1 MEMFGL
7 NALETN
13 KMDVCGF
20 GGQQPADITSYMY
33 LPTQPNGKGLDATSS
48 ANLIPGLSDN
58 YLPQVYDPVGAT
70 DILTAAVQ
78 EIQYTDEKSQ
88 KITTENTGSKGKS
101 NTPMETEEDQ
111 HPIDIQKRHAWKI
124 KPTETST
131 KKNRKKRKVESLQKD
146 RSKLPTEM
154 KSHLTLNLSRTKLI
168 YIFEAEDIVQIQMV
182 QKDQSSLSLGE
193 MKTLFKSKEK
203 LIDSVLEV
211 IIADAHNK
219 KKTKLHG

>member
-13 KMDVCGF
+13 KMDVCCF

-78 EIQYTDEKSQ
+78 EIQYSDEKSE
-88 KITTENTGSKGKS
+88 KMTTENTASKGKS
-101 NTPMETEEDQ
+101 DTPMETEEEQ
-111 HPIDIQKRHAWKI
+111 NPIDIQK
-124 KPTETST
+124 
-131 KKNRKKRKVESLQKD
+131 
-146 RSKLPTEM
+146 
-154 KSHLTLNLSRTKLI
+154 
-168 YIFEAEDIVQIQMV
+168 
-182 QKDQSSLSLGE
+182 
-193 MKTLFKSKEK
+193 
-203 LIDSVLEV
+203 
-211 IIADAHNK
+211 
-219 KKTKLHG
+219 

>member
-7 NALETN
+7 NAFETN
-13 KMDVCGF
+13 KMNVYGF
-20 GGQQPADITSYMY
+20 GGQQPADITAYMY

-78 EIQYTDEKSQ
+78 EIQYTDEKSEEM
-88 KITTENTGSKGKS
+88 TTENTASKGKS
-101 NTPMETEEDQ
+101 DTPMETEEDQ
-111 HPIDIQKRHAWKI
+111 NPIDIQKWHAWKI

-131 KKNRKKRKVESLQKD
+131 KKNCKKRKVESLQKD
-146 RSKLPTEM
+146 RNKLPTEM
-154 KSHLTLNLSRTKLI
+154 KSYFTLNLSRTKSI

-182 QKDQSSLSLGE
+182 WKDQSSLSLGE
-193 MKTLFKSKEK
+193 MKTLFKNKEK

-211 IIADAHNK
+211 IIADAQK
-219 KKTKLHG
+219 KKKNKLHG

>member
-1 MEMFGL
+1 MEMYGL

-20 GGQQPADITSYMY
+20 GEQPADITSYMY
-33 LPTQPNGKGLDATSS
+33 LPTQPNGKGLDATSN

-78 EIQYTDEKSQ
+78 EIQYTNEKSE
-88 KITTENTGSKGKS
+88 KMTTENTASKGKS
-101 NTPMETEEDQ
+101 DTPMETEEDQ
-111 HPIDIQKRHAWKI
+111 HPIDIQKQHAWKI

-154 KSHLTLNLSRTKLI
+154 KSHFTLNLSHTKSI
-168 YIFEAEDIVQIQMV
+168 YIFEAEDIVQIQML

-193 MKTLFKSKEK
+193 MKTLFKNKEK

-219 KKTKLHG
+219 KRTKLHG